1 MKKALYLVLLLLV
14 VAPIQAQID
23 RSQQPKPGPAPKIQL
38 DKPQEFVLKN
48 GLRVLV
54 VENHKLPRASANLN
68 IDVAPIFEGELAGVN
83 TLLSSMLGK
92 GSQSIEK
99 DGFEE
104 EVDFLGARLSFG
116 SSTAFASSLSRYFPR
131 VLELMADAALNPNF
145 LQEEFD
151 KEKEKLMEGIKSN
164 ENSVSTVA
172 RRVESLITYGKNHPY
187 GEYISEASVSNIQLT
202 DVKNYYSKNFNP
214 ENAYLVIIGDVDFAT
229 VKKQVTKLFK
239 GWKGKAAE
247 AVPFP
252 AAKNA
257 EKLEINFVDMPNAVQ
272 SKISVDLTTKVKK
285 TDADYFPMLVAN
297 RILGGGGQARLFLNL
312 REDKG
317 YTYGSYSSFRTDK
330 YSRSRFRAYASVRN
344 AVTDSSVVELVKE
357 INKIKELPVSQE
369 ELDQAKAKYVG
380 DFVLALERPST
391 IAQYALSIL
400 TEGLPNNFYIT
411 YLQKINAVSIE
422 DIQRVTQK
430 YFHLNNARIFVT
442 GKGSEVL
449 ENLEKVAPLGKALP
463 IKFYD
468 KYGVE
473 MDRPDYDSV
482 LPDGVDAT
490 SIINAYFDAI
500 GGKDKAEAIQS
511 KKEIASA
518 SMQGMTL
525 EIESKKTNAQQSFLA
540 VKMMGN
546 VMQKQVINK
555 TEGYMEAQGQRMPMD
570 ADALAKA
577 LPDSAVFAELILD
590 PSQISLAGIV
600 DVNGTKAYELKVSDS
615 KSYFYS
621 VESSLKIKIS
631 ETQEMQGNTITQETM
646 IGDYKAVD
654 GILFPHTVTQSFGP
668 QKIDF
673 ITSSIELN
681 VSFSDKDFQ

>member
-1 MKKALYLVLLLLV
+1 MKKSLFLFAVLLGLL
-14 VAPIQAQID
+14 PLQAQID
-23 RSQQPKPGPAPKIQL
+23 RSQQPAPGPAPKIQL
-38 DKPQEFVLKN
+38 DEPQEFVLKN

-68 IDVAPIFEGELAGVN
+68 IDLPPVFEGELAGVN
-83 TLLSSMLGK
+83 ALLSSMLGK
-92 GSQSIEK
+92 GSKAIAK
-99 DGFEE
+99 DDFDE
-104 EVDFLGARLSFG
+104 EVDYLGARVNIG
-116 SSTAFASSLSRYFPR
+116 ASSAFASSLSRYFPR

-145 LQEEFD
+145 LQEEFE
-151 KEKEKLMEGIKSN
+151 KEKEKLIEGIKSDK
-164 ENSVSTVA
+164 NSVPAAA
-172 RRVESLITYGKNHPY
+172 RRVENLITYGKNHPS
-187 GEYISEASVSNIQLT
+187 GEFIREETVNNVQLE
-202 DVKNYYSKNFNP
+202 DVKRFYTKNFTP
-214 ENAYLVIIGDVDFAT
+214 QNAYLVIIGDVDFKT

-239 GWKGKAAE
+239 SWKGNLVKGE
-247 AVPFP
+247 SFP
-252 AAKNA
+252 TAKNA
-257 EKLEINFVDMPNAVQ
+257 SSLEINFVEMPNAVQ
-272 SKISVDLTTKVKK
+272 SEVSVDFTTEIKK
-285 TDADYFPMLVAN
+285 TDADYFPVILAN
-297 RILGGGGQARLFLNL
+297 NILGGGGQARLFLNL

-317 YTYGSYSSFRTDK
+317 YTYGAYSSISTNK
-330 YSRSRFRAYASVRN
+330 YRRSRMRAFASVRN

-357 INKIKELPVSQE
+357 IEKIRTVPVSQA

-400 TEGLPNNFYIT
+400 TEGLPGDFYTT

-449 ENLEKVAPLGKALP
+449 ENLEKAAPLGTTLP

-468 KYGVE
+468 KYGE
-473 MDRPDYDSV
+473 EIERPDYDSG
-482 LPDGVDAT
+482 LPEGVNVT
-490 SIINAYFDAI
+490 SVINAYFDAI

-577 LPDSAVFAELILD
+577 LPDTAVFAELILD
-590 PSQISLAGIV
+590 PAQLSLAGIV
-600 DVNGTKAYELKVSDS
+600 DVNGTKAYKLKVSDS

-621 VESSLKIKIS
+621 VESGLKIKIS

-681 VSFSDKDFQ
+681 VSFSDEDFQ

>member
-1 MKKALYLVLLLLV
+1 MKKSLFLFAVLLGLL
-14 VAPIQAQID
+14 PLQAQID
-23 RSQQPKPGPAPKIQL
+23 RSQQPAPGPAPKIQL
-38 DKPQEFVLKN
+38 DEPQEFVLKN

-54 VENHKLPRASANLN
+54 VENNKLPRASANLN
-68 IDVAPIFEGELAGVN
+68 IDLPPVFEGELAGVN
-83 TLLSSMLGK
+83 ALLSSMLGK
-92 GSQSIEK
+92 GSKAIAK
-99 DGFEE
+99 DDFDE
-104 EVDFLGARLSFG
+104 EVDYLGARVNIG
-116 SSTAFASSLSRYFPR
+116 ASSAFASSLSRYFPR

-145 LQEEFD
+145 LQEEFE
-151 KEKEKLMEGIKSN
+151 KEKEKLIEGIKSD
-164 ENSVSTVA
+164 ENSVPAAA
-172 RRVESLITYGKNHPY
+172 RRVENLITYGKNHPS
-187 GEYISEASVSNIQLT
+187 GEFIREETVNNVQLE
-202 DVKNYYSKNFNP
+202 DVKRFYTKNFTP
-214 ENAYLVIIGDVDFAT
+214 QNAYLVIIGDVDFKT

-239 GWKGKAAE
+239 SWKGNLVKGE
-247 AVPFP
+247 SFP
-252 AAKNA
+252 TAKNA
-257 EKLEINFVDMPNAVQ
+257 SSLEINFVEMPNAVQ
-272 SKISVDLTTKVKK
+272 SEVSVDFTTEIKK
-285 TDADYFPMLVAN
+285 TDADYFPVILAN
-297 RILGGGGQARLFLNL
+297 NILGGGGQARLFLNL

-317 YTYGSYSSFRTDK
+317 YTYGAYSSISTNK
-330 YSRSRFRAYASVRN
+330 YRRSRMRAFASVRN

-357 INKIKELPVSQE
+357 IEKIRTVPVSQA

-400 TEGLPNNFYIT
+400 TEGLPGDFYTT

-449 ENLEKVAPLGKALP
+449 ENLEKAAPLGTTLP

-468 KYGVE
+468 KYGE
-473 MDRPDYDSV
+473 EIERPDYDSG
-482 LPDGVDAT
+482 LPEGVNVT
-490 SIINAYFDAI
+490 SVINAYFDAI

-525 EIESKKTNAQQSFLA
+525 EIESKKTNAQQSFLT

-577 LPDSAVFAELILD
+577 LPDTAVFAELILD
-590 PSQISLAGIV
+590 PAQLSLAGIV
-600 DVNGTKAYELKVSDS
+600 DVNGTKAYKLKVSDS

-621 VESSLKIKIS
+621 VESGLKIKIS

-681 VSFSDKDFQ
+681 VSFSDEDFQ